1 MAVEVF
7 GVTSTHFASYLPQ
20 VEVQDTG
27 TPLTDA
33 RLTEVIEGAAAQVG
47 AAVVAAWGDVVAEI
61 ALDTASTAYRNC
73 QYCTVVLAT
82 PHVVE
87 AAHHLI
93 DGDAFDRLE
102 ERARELRA
110 QLFKDP
116 AKVIGYVPATDGLPA
131 SASVATSTRDLA
143 LPTDTES
150 KRARRKFGGRRGAID
165 EGGWTF

>member
-7 GVTSTHFASYLPQ
+7 GVDAAHFASYLPQ

-27 TPLTDA
+27 TPLTST
-33 RLTEVIEGAAAQVG
+33 RLLEIIEGAAAQVG

-87 AAHHLI
+87 AVHHML
-93 DGDAFDRLE
+93 DGDSFDRLE
-102 ERARELRA
+102 ERAKELRA

-116 AKVIGYVPATDGLPA
+116 AKVIGYVAATGGLPA
-131 SASVATSTRDLA
+131 SAAVATSTRDLGLA
-143 LPTDTES
+143 TDTES
-150 KRARRKFGGRRGAID
+150 KRARRKFGGRRGSVD